1 MLKMAILKS
10 QRMCVRVASVCG
22 FAALTPRTYRR
33 GWASQLAGGSILVQ
47 SSLYL

>member
-10 QRMCVRVASVCG
+10 QRMCVRVARVCG
-22 FAALTPRTYRR
+22 FAAQRPPRYRR
-33 GWASQLAGGSILVQ
+33 AGASQLAGGSGLVQ

>member
-1 MLKMAILKS
+1 
-10 QRMCVRVASVCG
+10 MCVRVARVCG

-33 GWASQLAGGSILVQ
+33 GWASQLAGGSGLVQ